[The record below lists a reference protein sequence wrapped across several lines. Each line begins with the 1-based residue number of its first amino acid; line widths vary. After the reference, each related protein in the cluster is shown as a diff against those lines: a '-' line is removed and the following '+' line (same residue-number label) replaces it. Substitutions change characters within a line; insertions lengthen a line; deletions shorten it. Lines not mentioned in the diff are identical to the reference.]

1 MVSHTLPISGSQ
13 NDRNSRE
20 EGIADHFWP
29 RAVFFLFFPLYFF
42 TFLFFTFSL
51 FSFFLFF
58 LFSLFPFLPPAVSF
72 PSFPLHSLGS
82 GILKVDLSFKG
93 QSTTICAKKIV
104 LLPLTCPLKNNR
116 LLYAPKNC
124 PSTTNLSFKEQSTT
138 ICAKKLS
145 FYY

>member
-1 MVSHTLPISGSQ
+1 MVSHTLLISGSQ

-51 FSFFLFF
+51 FSFLLFF

-93 QSTTICAKKIV
+93 QSTICAKKIV

-116 LLYAPKNC
+116 LLFVPKKTVR
-124 PSTTNLSFKEQSTT
+124 PTDQPTRL
-138 ICAKKLS
+138 
-145 FYY
+145 